1 MKVLVIGANGQLGW
15 ELARTCPD
23 SIGSDSVELTALGSS
38 RIDLCS
44 TQSIQRCIRDTSP
57 DCIINAAA
65 YTAVD
70 RAEQEIA
77 AAYQLNRDG
86 VSELAMQAK
95 KNKISLVHISTDF
108 VFNGENFKPYTPY
121 DHPCPGSVYGK
132 SKLEGERAVKRIIGS
147 TALIIRTAWLYSAH
161 GHNFV
166 KTLLKL
172 MAEKESLKVI
182 DEQIGSPTWAL
193 GLAKAIWVAIEKEVK
208 GIFHW
213 TDAGVA
219 SWYDFAMAIQEEGL
233 DAGLLSRAI
242 PIFPVS
248 TSEYPTPAKRPMY
261 GVLDKRSMWQAT
273 GITPVH
279 WRVQLRAMLK
289 QVNLKELN

>member
-23 SIGSDSVELTALGSS
+23 SVGSDSVELAALGSS
-38 RIDLCS
+38 QIDLCS
-44 TQSIQRCIRDTSP
+44 KQSIHSRIQEISP
-57 DCIINAAA
+57 DCIVNAAA

-70 RAEQEIA
+70 RAEQEIK
-77 AAYQLNRDG
+77 AAYRLNHHG
-86 VSELAMQAK
+86 VSQLAMQAK
-95 KNKISLVHISTDF
+95 KNKIRLVHISTDF
-108 VFNGENFKPYTPY
+108 VFNGENFKPYTP
-121 DHPCPGSVYGK
+121 DDPPCPESVYGK
-132 SKLEGERAVKRIIGS
+132 SKLEGERAVAQIMGN
-147 TALIIRTAWLYSAH
+147 TALIIRTAWLYSVH

-172 MAEKESLKVI
+172 MQEKDSLKVI

-193 GLAKAIWVAIEKEVK
+193 GLAEAIWVAIEKELN

-289 QVNLKELN
+289 KVSLKELN